1 MTSLLPSP
9 RVLTVTSPAIPQ
21 VAGAAALVPLKL
33 SGHEAV
39 NTLFEYTLILQSPDA
54 LQFAANDA
62 SNFPLHDMVGREL
75 TCAIALDGHG
85 SFVAGLAGNLG
96 AANQGAG
103 VRELSGL
110 ITAARHLGTDSR
122 HALYALT
129 LRPWLHLAT
138 LTSDCKVFQDQTP
151 VDVIRAVLSD
161 YAFAT
166 EVRLIET
173 YPTRDYCA
181 QYNETDFEFITRLMQ
196 EWGIN
201 YHFEHSGG
209 VHRLILSDHN
219 GAFSPLQKDQRDS
232 AYHRIAYYPPG
243 HKVDE
248 EYIHAFTPTDRL
260 TAGQYAS
267 REYDYTRPKV
277 ALGASQAQPRA
288 TGQANQEVYLWR
300 GGKVRTGQAPG
311 NESGIGSTASGSLPG
326 SDYAQENKGAD
337 TAQANQTEPQGQH
350 LARLRMQALRQAGQR
365 ASGAGHVRGIVT
377 GHTFAL
383 HKHPQDAANIEY
395 LTLSTYTV
403 IENVSEDTARPI
415 TDRHSIPQA
424 LPTALSDAQRLS
436 GQWRIDVRFEVQPT
450 TELLRPEGIQPKP
463 HTHGPETALVC
474 GPEAD
479 TAQSDIYT
487 DPLGRIKVQFP
498 WDRYGAKNHNSSCW
512 VRVSAAWAGNQ
523 LGAMHV
529 PRIGQEVIVVFLG
542 GDPDQPICTGR
553 VYNQMNTPPWA
564 LPAQQALSGF
574 RSRELKPG
582 GGNSA
587 AGRSNHLV
595 LDDTEQKIQAQIKSD
610 HQHSQL
616 SLGHIT
622 RIEDNAGRKDHRG
635 EGFELR
641 TDGHGAIRA
650 KDGLLIS
657 TEGRPNASGHIT
669 DLSETAARLTQG
681 QSQHDSLG
689 DLALQ
694 HQAQEASDQGDVAQ
708 AIADQNKAIAG
719 GGKSTGTST
728 NTGEGQAKFPELQ
741 EPHLILSS
749 PAGIESTTPQST
761 HQHSGQHHAIT
772 SGGHTS
778 VSAGKSLLVSAK
790 EAIRLFAYKAGMK
803 LIAAGADVEIKSL
816 SQNIH
821 LLAKLDIAHTANR
834 IEITAKEEVLMNG
847 GGSYRRWS
855 ASGIE
860 EGTSGS
866 WVAHAANHSMLGAKS
881 VGVNVNGLPHVDA
894 HDETFLFKLPSGKS
908 APLLPHGVA
917 GSATGY
923 LAQSPDSGATAATHT
938 RNAEPL
944 KAQFIPAAV
953 DVSPDASKD
962 MAFTPNYSTPGERY
976 GA

>member
-1 MTSLLPSP
+1 MPNFNPSP
-9 RVLTVTSPAIPQ
+9 KVLTVTSPAIPQ

-62 SNFPLHDMVGREL
+62 SNFPLHDMVGREI

-138 LTSDCKVFQDQTP
+138 LTADCKVFQDQTP
-151 VDVIRAVLSD
+151 VEVIRAVLSD

-173 YPTRDYCA
+173 YPVRDYCV

-219 GAFSPLQKDQRDS
+219 GAFSPLQKDQSDS

-248 EYIHAFTPTDRL
+248 EYIHAFTPTERL

-277 ALGASQAQPRA
+277 ALGASQAQPRP

-300 GGKVRTGQAPG
+300 GGKVRTSPD
-311 NESGIGSTASGSLPG
+311 SGIGSTASGSLPG
-326 SDYAQENKGAD
+326 SDYAQENKGSD
-337 TAQANQTEPQGQH
+337 TAQANQTEAQGQH

-365 ASGAGHVRGIVT
+365 ASGAGHVRGIAT

-395 LTLSTYTV
+395 LTLSTHTV
-403 IENVSEDTARPI
+403 IENVSEDTARDHNSSKNNIGHAP
-415 TDRHSIPQA
+415 IPQ
-424 LPTALSDAQRLS
+424 ALSDAQRLT
-436 GQWRIDVRFEVQPT
+436 GQWRIEVRFEVQPT

-512 VRVSAAWAGNQ
+512 LRVSAAWAGNQ

-529 PRIGQEVIVVFLG
+529 PRIGQEVIVDFLG

-564 LPAQQALSGF
+564 LPAQQAISGF

-641 TDGHGAIRA
+641 TDGHGAVRA

-669 DLSETAARLTQG
+669 DLSETAARLAQG

-708 AIADQNKAIAG
+708 AIEAQNKAIAG
-719 GGKSTGTST
+719 DGKT
-728 NTGEGQAKFPELQ
+728 EGKFPELQ

-790 EAIRLFAYKAGMK
+790 EAIRLFAYKAGIRFSSAK
-803 LIAAGADVEIKSL
+803 EDLDIQALKTS
-816 SQNIH
+816 IH
-821 LLAKLDIAHTANR
+821 MLAKLEITETANR
-834 IEITAKEEVLMNG
+834 ITLSAQEEVVING
-847 GGSYRRWS
+847 GGSYTRWN

-860 EGTSGS
+860 NGTSGN
-866 WVAHAANHSMLGAKS
+866 WVAHAASHSMDGSKS
-881 VGVNVNGLPHVDA
+881 LPIHMPV
-894 HDETFLFKLPSGKS
+894 LPYADCPECMLK
-908 APLLPHGVA
+908 AL
-917 GSATGY
+917 
-923 LAQSPDSGATAATHT
+923 SGAMPFAK
-938 RNAEPL
+938 P
-944 KAQFIPAAV
+944 QP
-953 DVSPDASKD
+953 
-962 MAFTPNYSTPGERY
+962 
-976 GA
+976 

>member
-1 MTSLLPSP
+1 MNTLLQSP
-9 RVLTVTSPAIPQ
+9 KVLTISSPAIPQ

-62 SNFPLHDMVGREL
+62 SNFPLHDMVGREI
-75 TCAIALDGHG
+75 TCSIALDGHG

-151 VDVIRAVLSD
+151 VEVIRAVLAD
-161 YAFAT
+161 YAFAA

-173 YPTRDYCA
+173 YPTRDYCV

-201 YHFEHSGG
+201 FHFEHSGG

-219 GAFSPLQKDQRDS
+219 GAFSPLQKDQSDS

-248 EYIHAFTPTDRL
+248 EYIHAFTPTERL

-311 NESGIGSTASGSLPG
+311 NDSGIGSTASGSLPG
-326 SDYAQENKGAD
+326 SDYAQENKGSD

-365 ASGAGHVRGIVT
+365 ASGAGHVRGIAT

-395 LTLSTYTV
+395 LTLSTHTV
-403 IENVSEDTARPI
+403 IENVSEDTARDHNSSKNNI
-415 TDRHSIPQA
+415 SQALIPQA

-436 GQWRIDVRFEVQPT
+436 GQWRIEVRFQVQPT

-474 GPEAD
+474 GPDAD

-523 LGAMHV
+523 LGAMQV
-529 PRIGQEVIVVFLG
+529 PRIVQEVIVDFLG
-542 GDPDQPICTGR
+542 GDPDQPICTGW
-553 VYNQMNTPPWA
+553 VCTPC
-564 LPAQQALSGF
+564 
-574 RSRELKPG
+574 
-582 GGNSA
+582 
-587 AGRSNHLV
+587 
-595 LDDTEQKIQAQIKSD
+595 
-610 HQHSQL
+610 
-616 SLGHIT
+616 
-622 RIEDNAGRKDHRG
+622 
-635 EGFELR
+635 
-641 TDGHGAIRA
+641 
-650 KDGLLIS
+650 
-657 TEGRPNASGHIT
+657 
-669 DLSETAARLTQG
+669 
-681 QSQHDSLG
+681 
-689 DLALQ
+689 
-694 HQAQEASDQGDVAQ
+694 SDQD
-708 AIADQNKAIAG
+708 
-719 GGKSTGTST
+719 
-728 NTGEGQAKFPELQ
+728 KFSHPV
-741 EPHLILSS
+741 
-749 PAGIESTTPQST
+749 TW
-761 HQHSGQHHAIT
+761 
-772 SGGHTS
+772 
-778 VSAGKSLLVSAK
+778 
-790 EAIRLFAYKAGMK
+790 
-803 LIAAGADVEIKSL
+803 
-816 SQNIH
+816 
-821 LLAKLDIAHTANR
+821 
-834 IEITAKEEVLMNG
+834 VL
-847 GGSYRRWS
+847 R
-855 ASGIE
+855 
-860 EGTSGS
+860 
-866 WVAHAANHSMLGAKS
+866 
-881 VGVNVNGLPHVDA
+881 
-894 HDETFLFKLPSGKS
+894 
-908 APLLPHGVA
+908 
-917 GSATGY
+917 
-923 LAQSPDSGATAATHT
+923 
-938 RNAEPL
+938 
-944 KAQFIPAAV
+944 
-953 DVSPDASKD
+953 
-962 MAFTPNYSTPGERY
+962 
-976 GA
+976 

>member
-1 MTSLLPSP
+1 MSFLFPSP

-21 VAGAAALVPLKL
+21 VAGSAALVPLKL
-33 SGHEAV
+33 SGLEAV
-39 NTLFEYTLILQSPDA
+39 NTLFDYRLILQSPDA

-62 SNFPLHDMVGREL
+62 SNFPLADMVGREI
-75 TCAIALDGHG
+75 TCTLELEGHG
-85 SFVAGLAGNLG
+85 SFVAGLAGNSG
-96 AANQGAG
+96 AANRGAG
-103 VRELSGL
+103 VREISGL
-110 ITAARHLGTDSR
+110 ITAARNLGTDSR
-122 HALYALT
+122 HALYELT

-151 VDVIRAVLSD
+151 VEVIRAVLSD

-173 YPTRDYCA
+173 YPVRDYCV

-219 GAFSPLQKDQRDS
+219 GAFSPLQKDQPDS

-248 EYIHAFTPTDRL
+248 EYIHAFTPTERL
-260 TAGQYAS
+260 TVGQYAS
-267 REYDYTRPKV
+267 RDYDYTRPKV
-277 ALGASQAQPRA
+277 ALGASQAQPRP
-288 TGQANQEVYLWR
+288 TGQASQEVYLWR
-300 GGKVRTGQAPG
+300 GGKVRTGQTPG
-311 NESGIGSTASGSLPG
+311 DNSGIGGTASGSLPG
-326 SDYAQENKGAD
+326 SDYAQENKGASKGSD

-365 ASGAGHVRGIVT
+365 AVGAGHVRGIAA
-377 GHTFAL
+377 GHTFRL
-383 HKHPQDAANIEY
+383 HKHPQEAANTEY
-395 LTLSTYTV
+395 LTLSTHTV
-403 IENVSEDTARPI
+403 IENVSEDTARGSA
-415 TDRHSIPQA
+415 DQA
-424 LPTALSDAQRLS
+424 SKLLAHTLPAALSDAQRLS
-436 GQWRIDVRFEVQPT
+436 GQWRVEVRFEVQPA
-450 TELLRPEGIQPKP
+450 TELLRPEGTQPKP

-474 GPEAD
+474 GPDAD

-498 WDRYGAKNHNSSCW
+498 WDRYGPKNHNSSCW

-523 LGAMHV
+523 LGSMHV
-529 PRIGQEVIVVFLG
+529 PRIGQEVIVDFLG

-610 HQHSQL
+610 HDHSQL

-641 TDGHGAIRA
+641 TDGHGAVRA
-650 KDGLLIS
+650 KDGLILS
-657 TEGRPNASGHIT
+657 TEGRPQASGHIT
-669 DLSETAARLTQG
+669 DLSETTARLAQG

-689 DLALQ
+689 QLASG
-694 HQAQEASDQGDVAQ
+694 HQAQEEGDQDAVAQ
-708 AIADQNKAIAG
+708 AIEAQNKAIAG
-719 GGKSTGTST
+719 ESKA
-728 NTGEGQAKFPELQ
+728 EGKFPELT
-741 EPHLILSS
+741 EPHLILAS

-772 SGGHTS
+772 SGGHSS
-778 VSAGKSLLVSAK
+778 VSAGKSWLVSAK
-790 EAIRLFAYKAGMK
+790 EAIRLFAYKAG
-803 LIAAGADVEIKSL
+803 IRFTSAQQDVEIQSLKS
-816 SQNIH
+816 SIQ
-821 LLAKLDIAHTANR
+821 LLAKLDITHTANR
-834 IEITAKEEVLMNG
+834 ITLSAPEEVVING
-847 GGSYRRWS
+847 GGSYTRWN

-860 EGTSGS
+860 SGTTGS
-866 WVAHAANHSMLGAKS
+866 WVAHAASHSMDGPKS
-881 VGVNVNGLPHVDA
+881 LPINMPV
-894 HDETFLFKLPSGKS
+894 LPFADCPECMLK
-908 APLLPHGVA
+908 AL
-917 GSATGY
+917 
-923 LAQSPDSGATAATHT
+923 SGAMPFAK
-938 RNAEPL
+938 P
-944 KAQFIPAAV
+944 QP
-953 DVSPDASKD
+953 
-962 MAFTPNYSTPGERY
+962 
-976 GA
+976 